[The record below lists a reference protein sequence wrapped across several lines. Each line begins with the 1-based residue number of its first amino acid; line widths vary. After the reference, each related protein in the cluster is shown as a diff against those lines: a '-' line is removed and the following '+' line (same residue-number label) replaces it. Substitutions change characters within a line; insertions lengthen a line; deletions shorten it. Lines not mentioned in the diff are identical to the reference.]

1 MAKTE
6 KTNANQ
12 RGGMAKM
19 EKPNFVDKLVVEI
32 VDDLKKKA
40 ISRID
45 NELKPLVREE
55 LAKRDDELS
64 QEIAKNFVSRVTEK
78 TEKELGKIVSE
89 EIKSRKN
96 KVEVEI
102 LRNLRS
108 MK

>member
-6 KTNANQ
+6 KTT
-12 RGGMAKM
+12 
-19 EKPNFVDKLVVEI
+19 FVDKLVVDI

-40 ISRID
+40 IGRID

-64 QEIAKNFVSRVTEK
+64 HEIAKNFVSRVTEK
-78 TEKELGKIVSE
+78 TEKELGRIVSD
-89 EIKSRKN
+89 EIKNRKN

-108 MK
+108 MR